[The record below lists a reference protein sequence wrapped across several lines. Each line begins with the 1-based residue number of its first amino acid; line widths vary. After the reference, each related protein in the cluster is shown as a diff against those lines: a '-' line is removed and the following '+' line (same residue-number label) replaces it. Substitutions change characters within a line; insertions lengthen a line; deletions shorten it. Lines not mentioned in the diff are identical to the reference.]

1 MDPSLFNSAF
11 MLNGVS
17 FSVETLLLSSKTDN
31 PDFFQ
36 FLKQWT
42 SKSSTIEL
50 YTSGSTGL
58 PKKIHISKSK
68 MVVSAKRTAS
78 FLNLQPKDKAL
89 CCLPF
94 NYIAGKMMVVR
105 ALVLGL
111 DLYLTKPSKNPLKTI
126 DTNFDFVA
134 FTPYQLDHSLNQLNK
149 IKTLIVGGGPISEK
163 TKSFLYKNKTNVYET
178 FGMTETVSHIALKN
192 ISKGNQE
199 FKALEG
205 VRFETEN
212 NCLKIFCD
220 SILKSPLTTKDLVEL
235 VSEKKFIWIG
245 REDFVINSGAI
256 KTYPEELERKLSKF
270 FSIPF
275 IILGLP
281 DENLGEKITIIF
293 EGKTPCNFKDSIK
306 ALSSFERPKQV
317 VNFDV
322 FPRNNNKIL
331 RKNILNK
338 ILKSYGSN

>member
-1 MDPSLFNSAF
+1 
-11 MLNGVS
+11 
-17 FSVETLLLSSKTDN
+17 
-31 PDFFQ
+31 
-36 FLKQWT
+36 
-42 SKSSTIEL
+42 
-50 YTSGSTGL
+50 
-58 PKKIHISKSK
+58 
-68 MVVSAKRTAS
+68 
-78 FLNLQPKDKAL
+78 
-89 CCLPF
+89 
-94 NYIAGKMMVVR
+94 MMVVR

-126 DTNFDFVA
+126 DTSFDFVA

-220 SILKSPLTTKDLVEL
+220 SILKSPITTKDLVEL